1 MSLALHGVLFLLCAF
16 LLAKR
21 PEPGGSGLVMDV
33 FLVRGGD
40 GFYQTGVPWGDP
52 DYVPGTKGTVVP
64 ESQEISP
71 QAAPEEK
78 ANAPAGKKSE
88 TAKRAVSATK
98 SRRKKEP
105 VSRKTPAVRK
115 KSADTDGG
123 WVKDKTLPLPAS
135 MRGKGGGG
143 TGTQPY
149 GGAVGDAP
157 GYGAGRG
164 TGIGIGT
171 GSGIGDIRMARYF
184 VRLRRLFQR
193 RLMYPETAEGRK
205 RSGKAIVR
213 FHMEADGRIVPE
225 SIRLTETSGHA
236 ELDEQALKTV
246 RSIPK
251 LPEPPDGSMTIDI
264 PIVFRVYH

>member
-1 MSLALHGVLFLLCAF
+1 
-16 LLAKR
+16 
-21 PEPGGSGLVMDV
+21 MDV

-40 GFYQTGVPWGDP
+40 GFYQAGVPWGDP
-52 DYVPGTKGTVVP
+52 DHVPGRKG
-64 ESQEISP
+64 E
-71 QAAPEEK
+71 AAPEAEK
-78 ANAPAGKKSE
+78 KTAPAEPEEKPAVPAQKKAE
-88 TAKRAVSATK
+88 TADGGVSAVK
-98 SRRKKEP
+98 SRRKKAP
-105 VSRKTPAVRK
+105 VSPETPAVRR
-115 KSADTDGG
+115 KSAGTEAVPAKG
-123 WVKDKTLPLPAS
+123 KTLPVPAS
-135 MRGKGGGG
+135 LRGKGEGG
-143 TGTQPY
+143 TGTLPY

-171 GSGIGDIRMARYF
+171 GSGVGDIRMARYF

-205 RSGKAIVR
+205 HSGKAVVR
-213 FHMEADGRIVPE
+213 FHMEADGRVVPE
-225 SIRLTETSGHA
+225 TVRLTETSGHA

-251 LPEPPDGSMTIDI
+251 LPEPPDGPMTIDI